1 MPNEETGLPHLGKTK
16 EAMAGHERPTAW
28 TAVYGFGGIAYD
40 SIVFVN
46 SFLGGDSFLGK
57 RCVLDVVKFEIPT
70 F

>member
-1 MPNEETGLPHLGKTK
+1 MLSL
-16 EAMAGHERPTAW
+16 W
-28 TAVYGFGGIAYD
+28 VAVYGLGGIAYA

-46 SFLGGDSFLGK
+46 SFLGGDSFFGK